1 MDTKKAEE
9 YIHYKILL
17 KIINVTNIFLY
28 IIRHIYVYELFI
40 WSVVF
45 SFPTFCSLNQ
55 YKIQRRFYFLNR
67 TELTLTH
74 YKAMNWCWI

>member
-1 MDTKKAEE
+1 MLQIYF
-9 YIHYKILL
+9 YISFDIFMY
-17 KIINVTNIFLY
+17 TSNIR
-28 IIRHIYVYELFI
+28 IFI